1 MLTIVT
7 TLLAQTTKTK
17 KIPLGEFSPPTS
29 AYSAGSAK
37 GVDEATANLELFI
50 SNIIGFL
57 TVLGGIFFV
66 VQFVLAAFNW
76 ITSGGDSSKIQKA
89 RDKMVQ
95 GALRL
100 IVVIAS
106 YALIGLIG
114 SIIGLDLLNVG
125 KQIENLVP

>member
-1 MLTIVT
+1 VPLY
-7 TLLAQTTKTK
+7 
-17 KIPLGEFSPPTS
+17 PLGGPSRPN
-29 AYSAGSAK
+29 K

-95 GALRL
+95 GALGL